1 MFSVRLI
8 CHMAAVVCEECQSST
23 TSGPPPPKSE
33 GRGPRED
40 RSSGRYLSFRIVP
53 ARTTHA
59 LVTMSSKSIIPFTS
73 PRWQRLNEGCF
84 DASDNRLTITSGPN
98 TDWWR
103 TSSASEP
110 EASVNRHSGPVVYID
125 IPQDETHWKAGVW
138 ISGDF
143 TERFQQATLLLG
155 AGDYEASND
164 PWIKAGVEL
173 EHGIQFIG

>member
-1 MFSVRLI
+1 
-8 CHMAAVVCEECQSST
+8 
-23 TSGPPPPKSE
+23 
-33 GRGPRED
+33 
-40 RSSGRYLSFRIVP
+40 
-53 ARTTHA
+53 
-59 LVTMSSKSIIPFTS
+59 MSSKSGIPFTS

-84 DASDNRLTITSGPN
+84 DASDNLLTITSGPN

-125 IPQDETHWKAGVW
+125 VPQDETHWKAGVW

-143 TERFQQATLLLG
+143 SERFQQATLFVG